1 MNSKNVLKR
10 IVSLLSAEEV
20 KFASAK
26 LVDGTIVE
34 SEDFAVGSEVF
45 VVSEDG
51 RELAPDAEHRVI
63 IDDKEFKVVTEGG
76 VITSVEEV
84 ETEEVEAE
92 EEVKVEEEVEMSGE
106 ESNNPSKYLIEDTAE
121 KVELEEEIVEE
132 EVEEEPLTLE
142 KIVEKMSYRID
153 ELEKK
158 IADMQEI
165 KEEIKEEVKEEMEE
179 EEEDLPVLDG
189 APVEMSKS
197 QTKLGKKASQ
207 SYESKFLSRLYN

>member
-10 IVSLLSAEEV
+10 IVNLLSAEV

-76 VITSVEEV
+76 VIVSVEETEV
-84 ETEEVEAE
+84 EDEIVEEVAE
-92 EEVKVEEEVEMSGE
+92 EEVELQEEVVEEEVEDEPLS
-106 ESNNPSKYLIEDTAE
+106 LE
-121 KVELEEEIVEE
+121 KVYEEM
-132 EVEEEPLTLE
+132 
-142 KIVEKMSYRID
+142 KYRIE

-158 IADMQEI
+158 IEEMQEVKEEI
-165 KEEIKEEVKEEMEE
+165 KEEIKEEMEE
-179 EEEDLPVLDG
+179 DEDLPKLDG
-189 APVEMSKS
+189 APLEMTK
-197 QTKLGKKASQ
+197 TKLGKKSGS
-207 SYESKFLSRLYN
+207 SYESRFLSKLYN

>member
-10 IVSLLSAEEV
+10 IVSLLSAEV

-76 VITSVEEV
+76 VIVSVEEAEV
-84 ETEEVEAE
+84 EEVEAE
-92 EEVKVEEEVEMSGE
+92 EEVKVEEEVEMTE
-106 ESNNPSKYLIEDTAE
+106 EATELQED
-121 KVELEEEIVEE
+121 EIVEE

-142 KIVEKMSYRID
+142 KIYEEMKYRIS

-158 IADMQEI
+158 VEEMQEV
-165 KEEIKEEVKEEMEE
+165 KEEIKEEIKEEMEE

-189 APVEMSKS
+189 APVEMSRS
-197 QTKLGKKASQ
+197 QTKLGKKASA